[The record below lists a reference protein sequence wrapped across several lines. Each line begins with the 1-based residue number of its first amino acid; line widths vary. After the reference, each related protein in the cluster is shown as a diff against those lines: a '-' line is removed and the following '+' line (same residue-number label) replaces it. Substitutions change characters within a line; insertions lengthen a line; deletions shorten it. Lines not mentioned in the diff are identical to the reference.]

1 MVVCVNNF
9 MKHSFLQKT
18 IITCVSFVFL
28 CIPVFSYAQL
38 GTATSEKIQENTTQT
53 GVEAGLI
60 ANREAAAKEDIKT
73 KAIQIV
79 QYALAL
85 LGTILVI
92 MILWA
97 GTQILFSGGNSEKIK
112 AGKKTIINA
121 IAGLALILVAYSG
134 TVFLTK
140 RLNQVFSEPQIGT
153 PCKSDADCPKGTRC
167 ASQLLSKSVCAP
179 WGVNAFCNKCTSDTD
194 CPSNQRCVE
203 GSFIP
208 GVVVGQ
214 KCCK

>member
-1 MVVCVNNF
+1 
-9 MKHSFLQKT
+9 MKRILLQKSLLVF
-18 IITCVSFVFL
+18 ISMVFICV
-28 CIPVFSYAQL
+28 PVFSSAQL
-38 GTATSEKIQENTTQT
+38 DPATSEKIQENTTQT

-60 ANREAAAKEDIKT
+60 ANRDAAAKEDIKT

-79 QYALAL
+79 QYILAL

-97 GTQILFSGGNSEKIK
+97 GAQILFSGGNAEKIK
-112 AGKKTIINA
+112 AGKKTIVNA
-121 IAGLALILVAYSG
+121 IAGLAIILVAYSG

-153 PCKSDADCPKGTRC
+153 PCKSDTDCPKGTRC
-167 ASQLLSKSVCAP
+167 AAQLLSKSVCAP
-179 WGVNAFCNKCTSDTD
+179 WGVNAFCNKCTSDSN